1 MLNQSIILSYI
12 KNFIYYR
19 HMSYKTPQPHDSTSQ
34 LQINRAESEGP
45 SKALSPEDLFNNQ
58 N

>member
-1 MLNQSIILSYI
+1 
-12 KNFIYYR
+12 
-19 HMSYKTPQPHDSTSQ
+19 MSYKTPQPHDSTSQ

-58 N
+58 NLADPSSTTTISNNTRNSN